1 MDFSK
6 STCKGTYLHKY
17 EIIAQYPQGILE
29 MCDRCGKEVF
39 FSVINDTV
47 DNNNYLNYHMRQ
59 ALPKNH
65 PLFAHEYPQYA

>member
-6 STCKGTYLHKY
+6 SFCKGTYLHKY
-17 EIIAQYPQGILE
+17 EIIRQYQQGILE

-39 FSVINDTV
+39 FRVIDGNI

-59 ALPKNH
+59 VLPKNH
-65 PLFAHEYPQYA
+65 PLFPHEYAK